1 LTVCL
6 LTPTTARA
14 ASGADVSDLWWNP
27 SESGWGMQLV
37 QQATTVFAT
46 IFVYDTHGI
55 PIWYTA
61 TLNFLGVDPS
71 GALSFSGDL
80 YLTNGPWFGT
90 VPFNPAQVAGAQ
102 SRHVDLR
109 CYIGSHGGPQL
120 QR

>member
-1 LTVCL
+1 MKRIVITLVMYLTVCL

-71 GALSFSGDL
+71 GALARTRLGGSRR
-80 YLTNGPWFGT
+80 TPRHA
-90 VPFNPAQVAGAQ
+90 AQGVRRARAT
-102 SRHVDLR
+102 
-109 CYIGSHGGPQL
+109 
-120 QR
+120 